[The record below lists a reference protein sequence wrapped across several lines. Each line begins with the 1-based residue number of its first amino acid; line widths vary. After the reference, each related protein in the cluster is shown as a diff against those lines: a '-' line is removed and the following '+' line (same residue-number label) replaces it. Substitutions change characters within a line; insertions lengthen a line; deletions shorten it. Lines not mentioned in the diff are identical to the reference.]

1 MATVMPMRCLAMVGA
16 GNIVIVGVGN
26 WVRNCLRAE
35 ACLSWG
41 LARRR
46 ARGS

>member
-35 ACLSWG
+35 A
-41 LARRR
+41 
-46 ARGS
+46 